1 MLALSRQVGETV
13 VITVPPSAVPQ
24 EVRIV
29 VASADRQKA
38 RLAFDADPMI
48 VIDREEIYIRR
59 KAGAR

>member
-38 RLAFDADPMI
+38 RLAFEADPLVI
-48 VIDREEIYIRR
+48 VDRLEVHERR